1 VALLDLCWITTAAL
15 ATWLGWAGPRSLT
28 RATALCVLIG
38 LLGWAASYPVMLLSP
53 SLGGD
58 THLAEYYVNGFS
70 ARIAPLEVA
79 GALAWTFLWFG
90 TVRIAR
96 SAKQRGRKRAT

>member
-1 VALLDLCWITTAAL
+1 
-15 ATWLGWAGPRSLT
+15 
-28 RATALCVLIG
+28 
-38 LLGWAASYPVMLLSP
+38 MLLSP

-58 THLAEYYVNGFS
+58 THLAEGYVNGFS
-70 ARIAPLEVA
+70 ARNAPLEVA
-79 GALAWTFLWFG
+79 VALAWTYLWFG